1 MKPNYKPAVITHLGF
16 FPKLKTCYT
25 YLCISVC
32 SDLVVLRGHCNS
44 MCKTLEHW
52 EAFSVMGIS
61 SSSYYL
67 LFIHRERNTS
77 LPSACDSF
85 PGSAHL
91 TEEQCGINFPFTFGI
106 FLPLFSECA
115 IIVSLFYNSCM
126 SGSQKLATC

>member
-1 MKPNYKPAVITHLGF
+1 MQDLGA
-16 FPKLKTCYT
+16 
-25 YLCISVC
+25 
-32 SDLVVLRGHCNS
+32 LRGIFCHGDFF
-44 MCKTLEHW
+44 KQ
-52 EAFSVMGIS
+52 
-61 SSSYYL
+61 L
-67 LFIHRERNTS
+67 LPYFIHRERNTS